1 MCLWRAV
8 TMNGRVRWRL
18 ARVYT
23 HTHTHLYAR
32 VARVSEHTWAYHAP
46 RTIFLQG
53 VTRSPYPYV
62 YAWNN
67 RLTDGYALVS
77 VRLHSLS
84 PFSVTV
90 PSFLPSPVL
99 AHTRHARH
107 LSALGGEKIKKKKKN
122 TNGQCR
128 RSARFFGSTL
138 NAFQARRKKLTV
150 RHRLLTGKPLAWLDT
165 VLFSCAH
172 VPRSVNKNDTCLY
185 PASVEIIYV
194 KSRLSGRDREE
205 ACEFWY
211 NRNLI
216 SPLWS
221 LLHDNC

>member
-23 HTHTHLYAR
+23 HTHIYTLESCVYPSTHG
-32 VARVSEHTWAYHAP
+32 
-46 RTIFLQG
+46 RTTLLERYFCKVLL
-53 VTRSPYPYV
+53 
-62 YAWNN
+62 A
-67 RLTDGYALVS
+67 RLTRTCMREITGWLTATLSCRFDYILFP
-77 VRLHSLS
+77 LSLS
-84 PFSVTV
+84 RFL
-90 PSFLPSPVL
+90 PSFLPPFS
-99 AHTRHARH
+99 HTLVTRVTYPR
-107 LSALGGEKIKKKKKN
+107 LVVKKLKKKKKN

-194 KSRLSGRDREE
+194 EISFIGTRQGRSVRI
-205 ACEFWY
+205 
-211 NRNLI
+211 LI
-216 SPLWS
+216 
-221 LLHDNC
+221 

>member
-90 PSFLPSPVL
+90 PLFLPSFLPPFS
-99 AHTRHARH
+99 HTLVTRVTYPR
-107 LSALGGEKIKKKKKN
+107 LVVKKLKKKKKN

-194 KSRLSGRDREE
+194 EISFIGTRQGRSVRI
-205 ACEFWY
+205 
-211 NRNLI
+211 LI
-216 SPLWS
+216 
-221 LLHDNC
+221 

>member
-23 HTHTHLYAR
+23 HTHTYTLESR
-32 VARVSEHTWAYHAP
+32 VYPSTHG
-46 RTIFLQG
+46 RTTLLERYFCKVLL
-53 VTRSPYPYV
+53 
-62 YAWNN
+62 A
-67 RLTDGYALVS
+67 RLTRTCMREITGWLTATLSCRFDYILFP
-77 VRLHSLS
+77 LSLS
-84 PFSVTV
+84 RFLS
-90 PSFLPSPVL
+90 SFLPL

-194 KSRLSGRDREE
+194 EISFIGTRQGRSVRI
-205 ACEFWY
+205 
-211 NRNLI
+211 LI
-216 SPLWS
+216 
-221 LLHDNC
+221 

>member
-23 HTHTHLYAR
+23 HTHIYTLESRVYPSTHG
-32 VARVSEHTWAYHAP
+32 
-46 RTIFLQG
+46 RTTLLERYFCKVLL
-53 VTRSPYPYV
+53 
-62 YAWNN
+62 A
-67 RLTDGYALVS
+67 RLTRTCMREITGWLTATLSCRFDYILFP
-77 VRLHSLS
+77 LSLS
-84 PFSVTV
+84 RFLS
-90 PSFLPSPVL
+90 SFLPL